1 MFDQLFNC
9 PIAIARH
16 SSAPFLQQRL
26 QFLRHCQANGSPRS
40 TLRRKAQELLVIISQ
55 LNLQPEGLIS
65 LEDIEQAC
73 HDWAYR
79 QPSHFKLKDA
89 EKTRLHIISITK
101 QWLGFLNRISPE
113 PEPFYIRFINEFSIY
128 MQRERGLS
136 DKTIHCECGHVNA
149 FLSRYAT
156 DSDGL
161 SSISI
166 EQIDDAI
173 ARKGSQDGC
182 ARNSINFYAASLRAF
197 FRYAEMKG
205 WCSPGL
211 AAAIIAP
218 SLYQYEL
225 IPSGPSWDVVQQL
238 LNSCSGDRP
247 VCIRD
252 RAILML
258 FAIYGLRSGEVQR
271 LRLEDLDWD
280 RERINIVRPKPRTT
294 QQYPLIRPVGE
305 AILRYL
311 KEVRLQRPSRHV
323 FLTLRAPYQSL
334 SGSALWKM
342 VNDRLRPLNIPI
354 RHHGPHSLRHACASH
369 LLANGLSMKAIGD
382 HLGHRDPDST
392 RLYAK
397 VDINGLREVAE
408 FDLGGLL

>member
-16 SSAPFLQQRL
+16 NSEPLLQQRL
-26 QFLRHCQANGSPRS
+26 QFLYHCQTNGSPRS
-40 TLRRKAQELLVIISQ
+40 TLRRKAQELLVIINQ
-55 LNLQPEGLIS
+55 LNLQPDGLVS

-89 EKTRLHIISITK
+89 EKTKLHFISITK
-101 QWLGFLNRISPE
+101 QWFGFLNRLSPE
-113 PEPFYIRFINEFSIY
+113 PEPFYMQFINEFSIY

-149 FLSRYAT
+149 FLSRYAI
-156 DSDGL
+156 DSDGI

-173 ARKGSQDGC
+173 ARKGNQDGC

-197 FRYAEMKG
+197 FRYAETKG

-218 SLYQYEL
+218 SLYQYES
-225 IPSGPSWDVVQQL
+225 IPSGPSWDVVKQL
-238 LNSCSGDRP
+238 LDSCSGDRP

-280 RERINIVRPKPRTT
+280 KELINIVRPKSRTT
-294 QQYPLIRPVGE
+294 QQYPLIHPVGE

-311 KEVRLQRPSRHV
+311 KEVRQQRPSRHI

-334 SGSALWKM
+334 SGSALWKV

-354 RHHGPHSLRHACASH
+354 PHHGPHSLRHACASH
-369 LLANGLSMKAIGD
+369 LLANGLSMKEIGD